1 MSDHHLPEL
10 TARLSEAADPAE
22 VADVLAAVNAVGSD
36 RAGILPQ
43 LTDLL
48 AEAANWARARVDST
62 DPDYN
67 PARVAWEQLANA
79 HHYLR
84 NVEVL
89 LERVQDHLD
98 DCTSSMVD
106 PVRRYGAAFRTRE
119 LPQGAVGP
127 ELSGAEAM
135 RRQAARSS
143 SPGAAS
149 RAAQPGAEPGAPP
162 AGPPAAAPPT
172 VHGR

>member
-10 TARLSEAADPAE
+10 TARLSEAAAPVE
-22 VADVLAAVNAVGSD
+22 VADVLDAFNGVSGD

-48 AEAANWARARVDST
+48 ATAANWARARVDST

-84 NVEVL
+84 NIEVL
-89 LERVQDHLD
+89 LGRVQDHLD
-98 DCTSSMVD
+98 DCTGAVVD
-106 PVRRYGAAFRTRE
+106 PVHRYGAAFRTRE
-119 LPQGAVGP
+119 LPHGAADP
-127 ELSGAEAM
+127 ERSDAEAK
-135 RRQAARSS
+135 RRQTARSS
-143 SPGAAS
+143 SPGAAG
-149 RAAQPGAEPGAPP
+149 RATHPGAEPGAPP
-162 AGPPAAAPPT
+162 AGPPGATPPAS
-172 VHGR
+172 HGR